1 MAELLLCWSS
11 RQVVPRNEMSLK
23 SSRIGPLPGLLA
35 LTLLGLALLA
45 GCATERV
52 SEPTVPLQPR
62 ARLPWQAAIG
72 EVETNARGVHCSGVL
87 VAPDI
92 VATAAHCLFLKTAKR
107 PAKPNEI
114 VFRPNRGGLP
124 ALPPSRG
131 VLIKGLGAPLR
142 GGKLRNEDVSN
153 DWMLVQISPPIS
165 AVPPITVARL
175 TIDGMLELIQAGNRL
190 VVAGYGNGVYDQL
203 KVNERCRLLSQQE
216 LGFFP
221 DDSWLQLD
229 CAFRIG
235 DSGGGII
242 LLDGAGQPA
251 LIGLVAGFGDLKT
264 RPLGLG
270 VNASQFAHYLHTP
283 VAGTSPAPGVALADL
298 PLD

>member
-1 MAELLLCWSS
+1 MRHAAA
-11 RQVVPRNEMSLK
+11 
-23 SSRIGPLPGLLA
+23 RIAVGLGL
-35 LTLLGLALLA
+35 LTLLLLG
-45 GCATERV
+45 GCGTERV
-52 SEPTVPLQPR
+52 TEPGPQIQPR
-62 ARLPWQAAIG
+62 AQLPWQAAIG

-87 VAPDI
+87 VAPDMI
-92 VATAAHCLFLKTAKR
+92 ATAAHCLFLKTAKR

-142 GGKLRNEDVSN
+142 GGSLRNEDVSK
-153 DWMLVQISPPIS
+153 DWMLVQITPPIT

-175 TIDGMLELIQAGNRL
+175 TIDGMLEMIRAGNRL
-190 VVAGYGNGVYDQL
+190 VVAGYGNGIYDQL
-203 KVNERCRLLSQQE
+203 KVIEKCRLLSQKE
-216 LGFFP
+216 LGFFL

-229 CAFRIG
+229 CVIRIG

-251 LIGLVAGFGDLKT
+251 LIGLIAGFGQLKT
-264 RPLGLG
+264 VPMGLG
-270 VNASQFAHYLHTP
+270 VNASQFAHYLRP
-283 VAGTSPAPGVALADL
+283 VAEALPGPATTLAGL
-298 PLD
+298 PAD